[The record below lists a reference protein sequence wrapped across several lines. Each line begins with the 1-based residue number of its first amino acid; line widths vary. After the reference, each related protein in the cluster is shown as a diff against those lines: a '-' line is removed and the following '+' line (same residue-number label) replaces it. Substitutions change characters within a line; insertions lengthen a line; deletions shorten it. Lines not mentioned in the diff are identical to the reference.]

1 LLSDNTRPPS
11 KARPVFLVDLCDFY
25 HASPWYEDMGS
36 ASPIFSGAVV
46 GGSIFVLFVDNDA
59 AFADAAARSLEAVGM
74 RTFVAMGSTAALD
87 AFDSTKVD
95 VVVTD
100 MKLPAAGAQGLALAQ
115 MIGNGRRRAP
125 VILMTTYPEFDGEIA
140 LPGSVPC
147 NPLELAELC
156 REIKARMTQ

>member
-1 LLSDNTRPPS
+1 
-11 KARPVFLVDLCDFY
+11 
-25 HASPWYEDMGS
+25 
-36 ASPIFSGAVV
+36 
-46 GGSIFVLFVDNDA
+46 
-59 AFADAAARSLEAVGM
+59 M

-100 MKLPAAGAQGLALAQ
+100 MKLPAAGTQGLALAQ

-125 VILMTTYPEFDGEIA
+125 VILMTTYPELLDGEIA